1 MTTKDMTTNEKT
13 ININQDGIQ
22 LGLRNGDLD
31 GDYSWLSK
39 FSETTVSGRGVD
51 DTE

>member
-31 GDYSWLSK
+31 RDYSWLSS